1 VLRLPVRNAEP
12 DKLTGLV
19 DRIRTPAYSAGLGL
33 LYWAKVLDEQSA
45 FEGYSYGG
53 LQLPKINLEAAAD
66 FFRRLLPG

>member
-1 VLRLPVRNAEP
+1 
-12 DKLTGLV
+12 
-19 DRIRTPAYSAGLGL
+19 L